1 MNHGQTPEPI
11 RRAHHS
17 HCVQQWLKE
26 CVQKDLVSNSSP
38 RNCMRPMGL
47 PVYQAYKESQHI
59 KQQLDTLVIDI
70 LDVHVLQCF
79 LKIDF

>member
-1 MNHGQTPEPI
+1 
-11 RRAHHS
+11 
-17 HCVQQWLKE
+17 
-26 CVQKDLVSNSSP
+26 
-38 RNCMRPMGL
+38 MRPMGL